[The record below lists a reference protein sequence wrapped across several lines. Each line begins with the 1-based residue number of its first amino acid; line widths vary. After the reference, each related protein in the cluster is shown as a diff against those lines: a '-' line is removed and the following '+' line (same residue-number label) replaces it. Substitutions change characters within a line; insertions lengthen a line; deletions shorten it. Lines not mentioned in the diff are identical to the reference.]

1 MSKITIKFATVGIAI
16 ATVASLSGPVFAQ
29 SADLNAQ
36 IAALMAQIAA
46 LQSQVGAQSSSTSS
60 YNFAKNLTLGST
72 GADVKALQGVLI
84 AGGYLKIAAPTTTFG
99 PLTKAAV
106 IAWQKAVGISPT
118 SGMVGPLSRAKLN
131 AMGGTTS
138 GTTGGT
144 TGGTTVVVPSGTGL
158 VVSKASDSPSDRTI
172 GSGTAFNPALKVA
185 LSAGASAVKVTGLTV
200 FKSGFLANSSLN
212 GVDVVDSK
220 GVRHGNVITSVGAD
234 NTINLIFSSDP
245 VVIAAG
251 SSETLTVRFN
261 LVSGAMTGTVVM
273 SLQSVASVS
282 TDAKSVSGAFPITGS
297 IENVVAGSNALATVT
312 LDVLTSTG
320 SSTLNVDPASQQE
333 ITKFRI
339 QETSS
344 NEAVKLYSWTLYNYG
359 NAGAT
364 DYSDVK
370 LVAQNGDV
378 LATAQAVG
386 QNIKF
391 DLSANPYFIDKGQT
405 KDFTVT
411 AKLINGTTK
420 TVQLVTYNDYDL
432 DIRGVATSVSLM
444 PGAGSTDTSFPIG
457 NGFNIQT
464 IGSGSLT
471 LSRST
476 DTPSAAVTPGTNDT
490 VLAKYVVKPTGENY
504 ELRQV
509 SFYISRVTTALT
521 GTVYVKVN
529 DQTVYSVAASGVSS
543 SSPSTVTLSSYPIL
557 TSGVNNTITVSAS
570 VNSTAVSTDV
580 YTVKS
585 FDLIQAKRLVTNDL
599 VDPGT
604 SAIDGLGIAVQ
615 AAKLTVTNLS
625 TPSSQSVVKGTSAFE
640 FAQVQLSAQGGG
652 EDIKV
657 SKVVITD
664 TSALSTDLT
673 NVVIYKDGETSPL
686 VTSAS
691 TANFSAATNGTVSF
705 NLQSP
710 ILVTRTT
717 PVVLHVK
724 ADVGTSASTTPTHV
738 LSVKTDV
745 TAYGSATGN
754 TVSGSSLVT
763 AGTSQTMA
771 IASSGTLTLS
781 LVSGSGATPAQN
793 QVVTAGT
800 SGATY
805 LAFKLTSQIE
815 AQKITSL
822 KVTASTG
829 TLSTTTLRN
838 IALYQDN
845 SSVSFASAGQWDS
858 CASNTCTVT
867 FTATD
872 NLLAAPVPTTGS
884 NIYVKADVP
893 AGGQGVT
900 LGDSFKL
907 SIAAAADI
915 VTKGAVSAATT
926 TATGTA
932 VPTAMS
938 YVAPQSVVV
947 DAVSPTSATQVGL
960 SAGQVVGIFKI
971 TNNGSA
977 PIYLAST
984 TSQFTVSN
992 GGAATTT
999 VKFELYASAQGG
1011 SQSDTSITYATSTTS
1026 GGATGAS
1033 SSIPFDLSAAGVSEA
1048 NRQINGGSFRYVTI
1062 KTNGVAANNDT
1073 FALSISALGNVKYY
1087 VNESDLGY
1095 SGNPFTNSNI
1105 SDSLTGMYTSG
1116 VPSLG
1121 TVTAK
1126 T

>member
-144 TGGTTVVVPSGTGL
+144 TVVVPSGTGL

-261 LVSGAMTGTVVM
+261 LVSGSMTGTVVM

-282 TDAKSVSGAFPITGS
+282 TDAKSVSGAFPISGA
-297 IENVVAGSNALATVT
+297 IANVVSGSNALATVT

-432 DIRGVATSVSLM
+432 DVRGVATSVSLM
-444 PGAGSTDTSFPIG
+444 PAAGSTDSSFPIG

-509 SFYISRVTTALT
+509 SFYISKVTTALT

-543 SSPSTVTLSSYPIL
+543 TGASTVTLSSYPIL

-570 VNSTAVSTDV
+570 VNSSAVSTDV

-664 TSALSTDLT
+664 TSTVPTDLT

-691 TANFSAATNGTVSF
+691 TANFSAGKVSF
-705 NLQSP
+705 NFQSP
-710 ILVTRTT
+710 VLVTRTT

-738 LSVKTDV
+738 LSVVTSSTDV

-754 TVSGSSLVT
+754 TVSGGSLVL
-763 AGTSQTMA
+763 AGSSQTMA
-771 IASSGTLTLS
+771 VASSGTLTLS
-781 LVSGSGATPAQN
+781 LVSGSGATPAQD

-838 IALYQDN
+838 IALYLDN
-845 SSVSFASAGQWDS
+845 SSVPFASAGQWDS

-872 NLLAAPVPTTGS
+872 NLLGAAPVPTTGS

-1033 SSIPFDLSAAGVSEA
+1033 SSIPFNLASVSDA

>member
-144 TGGTTVVVPSGTGL
+144 TVVVPSGTGL

-185 LSAGASAVKVTGLTV
+185 LSAGASAVNVTGLTV

-282 TDAKSVSGAFPITGS
+282 TDAKSVSGAFPISGA
-297 IENVVAGSNALATVT
+297 IANVVAGSNALATVT

-432 DIRGVATSVSLM
+432 DVRGVATSVSLM
-444 PGAGSTDTSFPIG
+444 PAAGSTDSSFPIG

-471 LSRST
+471 LSRAT
-476 DTPSAAVTPGTNDT
+476 DTSSAAVTPGTNDT

-509 SFYISRVTTALT
+509 SFYISKVTTALT

-543 SSPSTVTLSSYPIL
+543 TGASTVTLSSYPIL

-625 TPSSQSVVKGTSAFE
+625 TPSAQSVVKGTSGFE

-657 SKVVITD
+657 SKVKITNVS
-664 TSALSTDLT
+664 TSSLDLT
-673 NVVIYKDGETSPL
+673 NVAIYKDGDTSPL

-691 TANFSAATNGTVSF
+691 TANFSQASSGSVNF
-705 NLQSP
+705 NFQTP
-710 ILVTRTT
+710 VLVTRTT
-717 PVVLHVK
+717 PVVLHVR
-724 ADVGTSASTTPTHV
+724 ADISTAAVLATHA
-738 LSVKTDV
+738 LSVATIASDV

-754 TVSGSSLVT
+754 TVSGSSLVG
-763 AGTSQTMA
+763 AGTSQAMTV
-771 IASSGTLTLS
+771 ASAGTLTLS
-781 LVSGSGATPAQN
+781 LISGSGATPAQD

-822 KVTASTG
+822 KVTAAG
-829 TLSTTTLRN
+829 TAISTTTLKN
-838 IALYQDN
+838 IALYQD
-845 SSVSFASAGQWDS
+845 SASVSFTSAGQWDS
-858 CASNTCTVT
+858 CTTASASSTCTVT

-872 NLLAAPVPTTGS
+872 NLLAAAVPTTGT

-907 SIAAAADI
+907 SISAAADI

-932 VPTAMS
+932 VPTAVS

-971 TNNGSA
+971 TNNGTA
-977 PIYLAST
+977 PIYLTKSVPMT
-984 TSQFTVSN
+984 ISN
-992 GGAATTT
+992 GGAATTSVT
-999 VKFELYASAQGG
+999 FSLFASAQGG
-1011 SQSDTSITYATSTTS
+1011 SQSDMSVTYATSSTS

-1033 SSIPFDLSAAGVSEA
+1033 SSIPFNLASVSDA
-1048 NRQINGGSFRYVTI
+1048 NLQINGGSFRYYSV

-1073 FALSISALGNVKYY
+1073 FALSVSSLGNVKYS

-1105 SDSLTGMYTSG
+1105 SDSLVNMYTSG